1 MAVTNK
7 SSILVTPEKL
17 EDEDFEEG
25 KTLDA
30 PVDSAIKLK
39 GVFWPGMDLFD
50 SATPEQ
56 KKRRNQKKEVKVL
69 KNLMAISEE
78 VVPVQVSYYANGEVR
93 ESRDIFGPLSDNE
106 DFVSTLL
113 VLFNQHSPSSSPKSY
128 IGNSGLALLFS

>member
-1 MAVTNK
+1 M

-17 EDEDFEEG
+17 EDEDIEEG
-25 KTLDA
+25 KTADP

-56 KKRRNQKKEVKVL
+56 KKRRNQRKEVKVL

-78 VVPVQVSYYANGEVR
+78 VVPLQVSYYANGDIR

-106 DFVSTLL
+106 DLVS
-113 VLFNQHSPSSSPKSY
+113 S
-128 IGNSGLALLFS
+128 